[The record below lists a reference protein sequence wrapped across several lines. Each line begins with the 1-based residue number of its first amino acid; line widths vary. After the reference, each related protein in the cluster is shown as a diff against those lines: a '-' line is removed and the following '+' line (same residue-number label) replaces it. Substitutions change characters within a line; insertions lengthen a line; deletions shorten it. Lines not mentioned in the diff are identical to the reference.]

1 MRKELEKKINQAIR
15 LLQSIPTDKGDI
27 ELSYSGG
34 KDSDVI
40 LNLCKEAGVKVR
52 VIYKNSTID
61 APGTIKHCQ
70 DVGAEIIRPKTSFFH
85 LMRKA
90 GHPSRFSRFCCSK
103 LKEYKVCDIAI
114 HGIRRSES
122 RARAE
127 RYHEPQVCRIY
138 NKSKNQR
145 VSVFLPIL
153 EWTDEDVAEYIEDRG
168 IKCAPVYYD
177 EEGKFHVERRL
188 GCICCPMASRRKRLE
203 EFHRY
208 PKMVRQ
214 YIVNTVDFFKGEK
227 KKKFN
232 NAIDAFVS
240 LVYFDNYDDFCEKTY
255 TMFGKYDWRT
265 WLENEY
271 NINLQDIPYDMANKY

>member
-1 MRKELEKKINQAIR
+1 
-15 LLQSIPTDKGDI
+15 
-27 ELSYSGG
+27 
-34 KDSDVI
+34 
-40 LNLCKEAGVKVR
+40 
-52 VIYKNSTID
+52 
-61 APGTIKHCQ
+61 
-70 DVGAEIIRPKTSFFH
+70 
-85 LMRKA
+85 MRKA
-90 GHPSRFSRFCCSK
+90 GHPSRFSRFCCAK

-271 NINLQDIPYDMANKY
+271 NINLQDIPYDMTNKY

>member
-127 RYHEPQVCRIY
+127 RYHEPQECRIY
-138 NKSKNQR
+138 NKNKNQR

-168 IKCAPVYYD
+168 D
-177 EEGKFHVERRL
+177 
-188 GCICCPMASRRKRLE
+188 
-203 EFHRY
+203 
-208 PKMVRQ
+208 
-214 YIVNTVDFFKGEK
+214 
-227 KKKFN
+227 
-232 NAIDAFVS
+232 
-240 LVYFDNYDDFCEKTY
+240 
-255 TMFGKYDWRT
+255 
-265 WLENEY
+265 
-271 NINLQDIPYDMANKY
+271 